1 MPGPFAA
8 GDTVLTNTPT
18 PKKQLTRRRRANAPG
33 GRQHQHMV
41 RVSEAEETQLKLLA
55 AEQEVTIPRL
65 LVESA
70 LAGAGETPSQRRVA
84 MTELFR
90 IRRQLA
96 GVTTNVN
103 QIARAVNTDGRF
115 PVGSAAVWAR
125 IEEVVER
132 IDATIEGL
140 AGR

>member
-1 MPGPFAA
+1 MSEPA
-8 GDTVLTNTPT
+8 T

-33 GRQHQHMV
+33 GRPHQHMV
-41 RVSEAEETQLKLLA
+41 RVSEAEETQLALLA
-55 AEQEVTIPRL
+55 GEQQVTIPRL

-70 LAGAGETPSQRRVA
+70 LAGAGETPSQRRLA

-90 IRRQLA
+90 VRRQLA

-103 QIARAVNTDGRF
+103 QIARAVNTDGRL
-115 PVGSAAVWAR
+115 PVGSAAALAR
-125 IEEVVER
+125 IEEVVAK

>member
-1 MPGPFAA
+1 MSEPA
-8 GDTVLTNTPT
+8 T
-18 PKKQLTRRRRANAPG
+18 PKKQLNRRRRANAPG

-41 RVSEAEETQLKLLA
+41 RVTEAEETQLAQLA
-55 AEQEVTIPRL
+55 GEQEVTIPRL
-65 LVESA
+65 LIESA
-70 LAGAGETPSQRRVA
+70 LAGVGETPSQRRVA

-103 QIARAVNTDGRF
+103 QIARAVNTDGRL
-115 PVGSAAVWAR
+115 PVGSAATLAR

-132 IDATIEGL
+132 IDQAIEGL